1 MEWKKRLFSNI
12 FWRNALASFG
22 ERSGYSK
29 VPGGFVPYFQY
40 RIGPYNADLYLYFP
54 KEPFPLLYKN
64 EIFNKL
70 QEYTGYDIIKY
81 LEFHYSAYPDSQDF
95 LRFLHY
101 EISERLK
108 GNQENARLLS
118 ALSWVAEKKDE
129 YQEKEDRDLRS
140 EIEQGIQEIIKNQLT
155 ASPQETNLQIA
166 VFTEKLEEHL
176 GRILAETEKGIKELT
191 GSFSTGNIELN
202 NHNHE
207 EKLIQL
213 LILLQQVQA
222 PPEQARAELL
232 FKKFTAADIA
242 AILHLHFEAFR
253 DNKINTLQRK
263 VGDQGERIKATHP
276 KVKKLTEALQ
286 EFFY

>member
-1 MEWKKRLFSNI
+1 MGWKNHLFSNI
-12 FWRNALASFG
+12 FWRNVLGSFG

-29 VPGGFVPYFQY
+29 ESGGFIPYFQY
-40 RIGPYNADLYLYFP
+40 KIGPYQSDQYLYFP

-70 QEYTGYDIIKY
+70 QEYTGYDIIRY
-81 LEFHYSAYPDSQDF
+81 LEFHFAAYTDSHDF

-101 EISERLK
+101 EISERLRRAPK
-108 GNQENARLLS
+108 NVRLLS
-118 ALSWVAEKKDE
+118 ALSWVMEKISEFQK
-129 YQEKEDRDLRS
+129 QADRSLRT
-140 EIEQGIQEIIKNQLT
+140 EIEKGVQEIISGQPT
-155 ASPQETNLQIA
+155 ASPQEMDQRITA
-166 VFTEKLEEHL
+166 FSEKLEEHL
-176 GRILAETEKGIKELT
+176 GLILAETEKGIKELT
-191 GSFSTGNIELN
+191 DSFTTGTIELN

-222 PPEQARAELL
+222 PPQAGVELL

-242 AILHLHFEAFR
+242 AILHLHFEAFQ

-263 VGDQGERIKATHP
+263 VGDQGERIKANHP

>member
-1 MEWKKRLFSNI
+1 
-12 FWRNALASFG
+12 
-22 ERSGYSK
+22 
-29 VPGGFVPYFQY
+29 
-40 RIGPYNADLYLYFP
+40 
-54 KEPFPLLYKN
+54 
-64 EIFNKL
+64 
-70 QEYTGYDIIKY
+70 
-81 LEFHYSAYPDSQDF
+81 
-95 LRFLHY
+95 
-101 EISERLK
+101 
-108 GNQENARLLS
+108 
-118 ALSWVAEKKDE
+118 
-129 YQEKEDRDLRS
+129 
-140 EIEQGIQEIIKNQLT
+140 
-155 ASPQETNLQIA
+155 
-166 VFTEKLEEHL
+166 LEEHL

-253 DNKINTLQRK
+253 NNKINTLQRK